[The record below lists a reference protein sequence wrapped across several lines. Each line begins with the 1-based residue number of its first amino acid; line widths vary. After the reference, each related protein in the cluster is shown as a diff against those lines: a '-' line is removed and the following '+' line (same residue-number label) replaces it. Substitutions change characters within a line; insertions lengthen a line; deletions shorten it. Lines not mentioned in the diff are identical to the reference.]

1 MSIKIRDFGRMV
13 SNHKATY
20 MCVASYIC
28 VEGYLSLVD
37 TIISFQYNIG
47 LGMHVQTIICT
58 MLFIL
63 CVPPCCS
70 IPTEAEPSSPEPEPE
85 PEPLLPLPTITNEAE
100 AAISEAV
107 KNLPDNIAEN
117 PLKANSTHRDDASS
131 TSSSAKS
138 RSRSKSYSRSHS
150 RSKSRSRSR
159 SRSPRSRNKS
169 PRNRRWSY
177 SRSPR
182 RRRYTIYED
191 SALNIIYVYTVR
203 AFDIPY
209 RVCKITH

>member
-1 MSIKIRDFGRMV
+1 M
-13 SNHKATY
+13 
-20 MCVASYIC
+20 
-28 VEGYLSLVD
+28 VD
-37 TIISFQYNIG
+37 TIISYQNNIG
-47 LGMHVQTIICT
+47 LGMHVQTSICT
-58 MLFIL
+58 IPCIL
-63 CVPPCCS
+63 CVPLCCS
-70 IPTEAEPSSPEPEPE
+70 IPAEAEPSSPEPEPEPE
-85 PEPLLPLPTITNEAE
+85 PEPLLPLPTIANGAE
-100 AAISEAV
+100 VAISEAV

-138 RSRSKSYSRSHS
+138 RSRSKSYSRSRS

-159 SRSPRSRNKS
+159 SRSPRSRSKS
-169 PRNRRWSY
+169 PRNRRRSY

-191 SALNIIYVYTVR
+191 SALNIIYVYAVC